1 MARARA
7 TGCRQR
13 GLVLTA
19 PISDVAHHALELLKR
34 VHADLTDVKR
44 EQSSMGLRL
53 ASMEQHLA
61 ANQLEIARLS
71 GDMQQVKSDI
81 SLIKRRPDLVDA

>member
-1 MARARA
+1 M
-7 TGCRQR
+7 
-13 GLVLTA
+13 LTP
-19 PISDVAHHALELLKR
+19 PISDVANHALELLKR

-44 EQSSMGLRL
+44 EQSSKGLRL